1 MKEQIIRDRIVEVMS
16 TLLKMS
22 KNDIDS
28 EVSPENVE
36 DWDSLLHISL
46 VLELEK
52 EFEVKF
58 LIEEVGDLINLKR
71 ITEIIEK
78 KYIINSE

>member
-1 MKEQIIRDRIVEVMS
+1 MKEQIIRDRVAEVMS
-16 TLLKMS
+16 TLLKLS
-22 KNDIDS
+22 QNDIDN

-58 LIEEVGDLINLKR
+58 
-71 ITEIIEK
+71 
-78 KYIINSE
+78 

>member
-1 MKEQIIRDRIVEVMS
+1 MKEQIIRDRVAEVMS
-16 TLLKMS
+16 TLLKLS
-22 KNDIDS
+22 QNDIDN

-52 EFEVKF
+52 EFGVKF
-58 LIEEVGDLINLKR
+58 LTGEVGDLINLNR

-78 KYIINSE
+78 KYIINNV